1 MNNFNDYVYQ
11 RPDLVQFTADFT
23 ASLDVFKIS
32 DTEQEQLDAFEQINA
47 LRQEFDSMANICH
60 IRNSIDTKNEFYN
73 DEKKFFDENS
83 PAVQALVTEYYRA
96 LLESSLRPQLEQKWG
111 KTLFTIAEFSL
122 KTFIPEIIE
131 DLQEENK
138 LITEYNKLKAGAELF
153 VRDIKYNLSSI
164 IAIET
169 GDDRTLR
176 KEASETKWKFY
187 EENAEKIESIFDKLV
202 KTRHNIAI
210 KLGYKNFVELGYVR
224 MLRMDYNAEMV
235 ANYRRQIEEKIV
247 PIASKL
253 YVRQQKRLRLDNLNY
268 YDEEF
273 KFASGNAKPKGTPE
287 WIVNNAS
294 TMYKELSPETDTFF
308 QFMRNNNL
316 MDLESKE
323 GKETGGYCTFIS
335 KYQAPYIFSNFNGTS
350 GDIDV
355 LTHEAGHA
363 FQVFSSKDIA
373 LGEYHWPTF
382 ESCEIHSMSMEFFT
396 WKWMHLF
403 FQEDTDKYKFAHLS
417 GAIHFLPY
425 GVSVDEFQHF
435 IYENPEATPQERN
448 DAWSAIEAKYLPHRN
463 YEDNDFLKKGAY
475 WQKQSH
481 IFNMP
486 FYYIDYTLAQMC
498 AFQFWKKDAENHE
511 SAWADYLR
519 LCKAGGSDTFL
530 GLVKLAN
537 LRSPFEEGCVASV
550 SNEIEKWLDSVDD
563 STF

>member
-11 RPDLVQFTADFT
+11 RPDIERFTTDFKAALET
-23 ASLDVFKIS
+23 FKTS
-32 DTEQEQLDAFEQINA
+32 KTEKEQLDAFEKINA
-47 LRQEFDSMANICH
+47 LRQEFDSMGNICH

-73 DEKKFFDENS
+73 EEKKFFDENS
-83 PAVQALVTEYYRA
+83 PTIQALVTEYYRV
-96 LLESSLRPQLEQKWG
+96 LLVSSLRPQLEKKWG

-122 KTFIPEIIE
+122 KTFIPEILE

-138 LITEYNKLKAGAELF
+138 LITAYNKLKAGAELF
-153 VRDIKYNLSSI
+153 VRGEKYNLSSI

-169 GDDRTLR
+169 GDDRELR

-187 EENAEKIESIFDKLV
+187 EENSEKIESLFDQLV
-202 KTRHNIAI
+202 KIRHRIAQ

-235 ANYRRQIEEKIV
+235 ANYRRQIQEKIV

-253 YVRQQKRLRLDNLNY
+253 YARQQKRLGLKKLCY

-273 KFASGNAKPKGTPE
+273 KFASGNAKPKGSPE
-287 WIVNNAS
+287 WIINNAS
-294 TMYKELSPETDTFF
+294 LMYKELSPETDTFF
-308 QFMRNNNL
+308 QFMRDNNL
-316 MDLESKE
+316 MDLVSKE

-403 FQEDTDKYKFAHLS
+403 FKEDTDKYKFAHLS

-435 IYENPEATPQERN
+435 IYENPDVSPQERN
-448 DAWSAIEAKYLPHRN
+448 DAWTEIESKYLPHRN
-463 YEDNDFLKKGAY
+463 YEDNTFLKKGAY

-550 SNEIEKWLDSVDD
+550 TNEIEKWLDGVDD